1 MKKIKWII
9 LTALVISAVGVL
21 VACGTRDNNDNNNDK
36 VTEDTSTLGNG
47 IKDAGSEINNA
58 GDNIIEG
65 AAGAGEDVLDAVEDV
80 GDGVVDG
87 VEDIGNDM
95 NNDGNNNNSNN
106 TNGNNTNDN
115 NTTDKA
121 VNDARNAEKNNSGNV
136 NSVTNGN
143 Q

>member
-1 MKKIKWII
+1 MKKFKWII

-21 VACGTRDNNDNNNDK
+21 VACGTRDNNDNNNDQ

-95 NNDGNNNNSNN
+95 SNDVDNNNSNNTNNN

-115 NTTDKA
+115 NTTKTTTIQQT
-121 VNDARNAEKNNSGNV
+121 RL
-136 NSVTNGN
+136 
-143 Q
+143 